1 MPGIFNG
8 AFLIHKEQGMTSH
21 DVVFKLR
28 KLIKDKQIG
37 HTGTLDPMATGLLM
51 CLVGPSVK
59 LLPYLGNENKK
70 YSLELM
76 LGCQT
81 DTWDI
86 TGKILKQNSIDSL
99 NEEMIRLNVLSLQ
112 GPQEFEIPMYSA
124 KKINGVKLYEVAR
137 EKKELEVES
146 FLGPKKAMN
155 FWDINN
161 IKIHS
166 SRVSLDLWCSKG
178 SYIRSWVFQMGERLN
193 VGATLV
199 NLKRE
204 TIDKYTLDRSQSLL
218 EIEKDLG
225 KNLKPKSYIEQ
236 KELVQSF
243 YSYNLSPQDL
253 VPMEN
258 GLLSYDLKS
267 RLLNLNV
274 NAEFI
279 FCHFENELLSIVQN
293 KPDLRI
299 KKVFK
304 TKPMV

>member
-1 MPGIFNG
+1 MPGKFNG
-8 AFLIHKEQGMTSH
+8 AFLIHKEKGMTSH

-28 KLIKDKQIG
+28 KLVKDKQIG

-86 TGKILKQNSIDSL
+86 TGKILKKKSIDSL
-99 NEEMIRLNVLSLQ
+99 NEEMIRQSVLSLK
-112 GPQEFEIPMYSA
+112 GSQEFEIPMYSA
-124 KKINGVKLYEVAR
+124 KKINGIKLYEVAR
-137 EKKELEVES
+137 EKNELALES
-146 FLGPKKAMN
+146 FLGPKKMMN
-155 FWDINN
+155 FWDLDN
-161 IKIHS
+161 IKIHLPY
-166 SRVSLDLWCSKG
+166 VSLDLWCSKG
-178 SYIRSWVFQMGERLN
+178 SFIRSWVFQLGEHLN

-204 TIDKYTLDRSQSLL
+204 SIDKYTLDRSQSLL
-218 EIEKDLG
+218 EIEKDVAN
-225 KNLKPKSYIEQ
+225 NLRPKSYIEQ

-243 YSYNLSPQDL
+243 YVYNLRPQDL

-279 FCHFENELLSIVQN
+279 FCHFQNELLSIVQN

-304 TKPMV
+304 TRPMV